1 MYVVD
6 NARLQPATLPGIE
19 HRTLAGQPLGMRQ
32 LSVWQQT
39 IAAGQ
44 ATPPHRHECEEV
56 VVVTAGRGEL
66 HIAGR
71 VERFGPNQT
80 LLLPA
85 GVDHQIVNTGEGAL
99 CLTAA
104 FSETPVRTRLPDG
117 SALELPWAS

>member
-6 NARLQPATLPGIE
+6 NASLQPAALPGIE

-56 VVVTAGRGEL
+56 VVVTEGSGEL
-66 HIAGR
+66 HIAGK
-71 VERFGPNQT
+71 VERFAANQT
-80 LLLPA
+80 LLLPP
-85 GVDHQIVNTGEGAL
+85 GIDHQIVNTGSGPL
-99 CLTAA
+99 RMTAA
-104 FSETPVRTRLPDG
+104 FAETPVRTCLPDG
-117 SALELPWAS
+117 TVLELPWAS